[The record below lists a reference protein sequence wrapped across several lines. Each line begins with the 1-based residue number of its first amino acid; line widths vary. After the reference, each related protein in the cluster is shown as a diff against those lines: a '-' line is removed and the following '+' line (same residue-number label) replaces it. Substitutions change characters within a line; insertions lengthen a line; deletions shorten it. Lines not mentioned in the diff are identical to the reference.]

1 MGDQL
6 EALSLPRHEEL
17 DLALRQYAARIEL
30 SFLDFCALAK
40 EVIDGGHYARWGYPG
55 PEPYFTDRIGVSYRS
70 LRRCLSVLEALDRL
84 PEAERPEA
92 RAALAEVGSHKAGA
106 IARAFG
112 RDGVDWRALV
122 AFARDAT
129 VEAVQDRVSR
139 ETGAQPRGPASDP
152 GERFLAFVL
161 NAVPPDAQEE
171 VEEVFRLGMKL
182 ADTKNPMVVFLMMVA
197 EVHGDW
203 AGLAARA

>member
-1 MGDQL
+1 MP
-6 EALSLPRHEEL
+6 ALHDPIRYL
-17 DLALRQYAARIEL
+17 
-30 SFLDFCALAK
+30 K
-40 EVIDGGHYARWGYPG
+40 GVG
-55 PEPYFTDRIGVSYRS
+55 PEMARRLERLGIVTVRDLLYHLPSGYRDRRV
-70 LRRCLSVLEALDRL
+70 VT
-84 PEAERPEA
+84 P
-92 RAALAEVGSHKAGA
+92 
-106 IARAFG
+106 IARVQP
-112 RDGVDWRALV
+112 GVE
-122 AFARDAT
+122 AT